1 MVKLTREQ
9 TKDLVEK
16 MEFFLDNEGTMTVSE
31 LMKKLDIEDFDDY
44 RRLSELSMPAIRR
57 KNDVVSYRT
66 SAAQYKGLYHKERQD
81 RVVTDEVLKA
91 AMEYLERRFRNRKP
105 VIIKPEEQED
115 VEDGE
120 DNDPVGNDCESDQ

>member
-9 TKDLVEK
+9 AKDLVEK

-44 RRLSELSMPAIRR
+44 RRLSELCMPAIRR
-57 KNDVVSYRT
+57 KNDAVSYRV

-81 RVVTDEVLKA
+81 RVVIDEVLKA

-120 DNDPVGNDCESDQ
+120 DNDPVGNDSESDQ